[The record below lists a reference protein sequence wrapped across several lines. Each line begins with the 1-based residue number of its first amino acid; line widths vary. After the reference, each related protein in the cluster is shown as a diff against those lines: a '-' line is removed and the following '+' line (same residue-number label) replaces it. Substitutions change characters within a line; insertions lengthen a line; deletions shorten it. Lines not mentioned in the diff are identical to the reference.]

1 MIPNRFTPLE
11 MISTAKY
18 KYGSEPREQV
28 PITSADMPLLP
39 FVCLMP
45 IDQANQI
52 LRDAGF
58 TNIQFINEV
67 YSGVPSG
74 YTHRQDPLWDIS
86 VEKTRLIKVWVN
98 P

>member
-1 MIPNRFTPLE
+1 
-11 MISTAKY
+11 
-18 KYGSEPREQV
+18 
-28 PITSADMPLLP
+28 MPLLP

-45 IDQANQI
+45 IDEANQI

-86 VEKTRLIKVWVN
+86 VEKTKLIKVWVN